1 MHPGAMKGIVL
12 LFAALLVV
20 GCGEKPSSE
29 GSDSSSGNP
38 TAPSESV
45 KPSSDSPKP
54 PGAVVMEQKSALPG
68 PKEPVVVKVNRPF
81 FHPIMGTRSRTGAVS
96 SVA

>member
-1 MHPGAMKGIVL
+1 
-12 LFAALLVV
+12 
-20 GCGEKPSSE
+20 
-29 GSDSSSGNP
+29 
-38 TAPSESV
+38 
-45 KPSSDSPKP
+45 
-54 PGAVVMEQKSALPG
+54 MEPKSALPG